1 MDALDQSDALIRRGD
16 MLRAQSVRIRASA
29 DQRMA
34 KSRRLIAAAHEAVV
48 PADGGGRP
56 DGEGEP
62 RQMTCPQADRTAAK

>member
-1 MDALDQSDALIRRGD
+1 
-16 MLRAQSVRIRASA
+16 
-29 DQRMA
+29 MA

-62 RQMTCPQADRTAAK
+62 RQMTCPQADRTAALSPVVCDW